1 MESHLICSCT
11 LHNAFVEIISVIEGY
26 THNHGYDIL
35 SIINILLN
43 HVLYNNR
50 IVSYCSINF
59 FFI

>member
-1 MESHLICSCT
+1 MKSHQCSCA
-11 LHNAFVEIISVIEGY
+11 LHNTFVEITCVIEGY
-26 THNHGYDIL
+26 MHNHGYDIL

-43 HVLYNNR
+43 HILYNR